1 MTAPRSKPARRR
13 TIDDLHVTTAPLK
26 ARMGDS
32 RPVTTTFDVA
42 LAERIRS
49 EFLEMRGFSPTLQQA
64 ERLFHLP
71 EEVCRTMLA
80 RLVEEGFLRIE
91 HDGRFRLLRHG

>member
-1 MTAPRSKPARRR
+1 MTAPQSQPASRPA
-13 TIDDLHVTTAPLK
+13 IDSVRVTRVPLK
-26 ARMGDS
+26 VDAGAS
-32 RPVTTTFDVA
+32 RPVTTFDGA
-42 LAERIRS
+42 LADRIRS

-80 RLVEEGFLRIE
+80 TLVAEGFLRAE
-91 HDGRFRLLRHG
+91 HDGRFRLLQHG

>member
-1 MTAPRSKPARRR
+1 MCPILRRAHGRRPPAAGES
-13 TIDDLHVTTAPLK
+13 DS
-26 ARMGDS
+26 ARDEQ
-32 RPVTTTFDVA
+32 A
-42 LAERIRS
+42 S
-49 EFLEMRGFSPTLQQA
+49 EDLQQA

-80 RLVEEGFLRIE
+80 KLVEEGFLRIE

>member
-1 MTAPRSKPARRR
+1 MTAPRSKPARRQ
-13 TIDDLHVTTAPLK
+13 TIHDLYVKAVPLK
-26 ARMGDS
+26 SRVGES
-32 RPVTTTFDVA
+32 RPVTTFDVM
-42 LAERIRS
+42 LANRIRG

-80 RLVEEGFLRIE
+80 RLVDEGFLRME
-91 HDGRFRLLRHG
+91 HDGRFRLLGHG

>member
-1 MTAPRSKPARRR
+1 
-13 TIDDLHVTTAPLK
+13 
-26 ARMGDS
+26 
-32 RPVTTTFDVA
+32 
-42 LAERIRS
+42 
-49 EFLEMRGFSPTLQQA
+49 MRGFSPTLQQA

-80 RLVEEGFLRIE
+80 RLVEEGFLRME

>member
-1 MTAPRSKPARRR
+1 MSTPRSKPTRRR
-13 TIDDLHVTTAPLK
+13 TVHDLHVTTAPLK
-26 ARMGDS
+26 ARIGDS
-32 RPVTTTFDVA
+32 PPVTTFDVT
-42 LAERIRS
+42 LADRIRS
-49 EFLEMRGFSPTLQQA
+49 EFLEMRGFSPTLEQA

>member
-1 MTAPRSKPARRR
+1 MPAPSNESARRHPIAALPVPLAPLNVSAGESLGVA
-13 TIDDLHVTTAPLK
+13 TIDV
-26 ARMGDS
+26 G
-32 RPVTTTFDVA
+32 
-42 LAERIRS
+42 LANRIRG

-80 RLVEEGFLRIE
+80 SLVEEGFLRVE
-91 HDGRFRLLRHG
+91 RDGRFRLLHG